1 MDGCVMSTTG
11 RSTSRNGR
19 PGDGS
24 RLRRWSGWAYLY
36 SGVGIGTLLLLW
48 VVVARLEVVSEL
60 FVPRPSSVAE
70 AFLQVSVDG
79 YRGGTLLEHLAR
91 SMARLLTGFGLAAVT
106 AIPLGL
112 VMGFS
117 TPLRRIIDPL
127 IELYRPLPPLAY
139 YTLLIVWLGIGEAS
153 KIALLFLAAVPPLV
167 ISAMAGVR
175 AISAQRIESAYA
187 LGATRRQVLM
197 HVAFPSCLPDIF
209 TGLRVGVTC
218 VKVLGYV
225 LGCSVV
231 GVPTLEIKAQN
242 VDPAEEGA
250 GAHVCPVQDARR
262 GWVYA
267 TVFRSTGERWEDRTG
282 VMAGPPDEVVQNVPE
297 GTLVFGDG
305 AEKFDDIFNA
315 DRFRRGGAE
324 LDNPTALWT
333 ARLGLRRVRAGDSA
347 DPMELVPRYYRP
359 TAPEE
364 QLQREADSTEKSAR

>member
-1 MDGCVMSTTG
+1 MKSKPG
-11 RSTSRNGR
+11 GR
-19 PGDGS
+19 PGEGS
-24 RLRRWSGWAYLY
+24 RRVRSGGGSRGARRGGGSRRGGWSRLY

-48 VVVARLEVVSEL
+48 VVVAHLEVVSEL

-91 SMARLLTGFGLAAVT
+91 SMARLLSGFGLAAVT

-209 TGLRVGVTC
+209 TGLRVGIGFAYTTLVSAEI
-218 VKVLGYV
+218 VAAAAGVGWMVL
-225 LGCSVV
+225 
-231 GVPTLEIKAQN
+231 
-242 VDPAEEGA
+242 
-250 GAHVCPVQDARR
+250 DASR
-262 GWVYA
+262 
-267 TVFRSTGERWEDRTG
+267 FLRTDIIFVSIF
-282 VMAGPPDEVVQNVPE
+282 VMALTGWGLDR
-297 GTLVFGDG
+297 LIRL
-305 AEKFDDIFNA
+305 AEH
-315 DRFRRGGAE
+315 
-324 LDNPTALWT
+324 L
-333 ARLGLRRVRAGDSA
+333 
-347 DPMELVPRYYRP
+347 LVPWRGHG
-359 TAPEE
+359 
-364 QLQREADSTEKSAR
+364 